1 MTTGS
6 HTSGPVLAG
15 QRALVTG
22 AGSGLG
28 AGIAL
33 ALAAA
38 GAKVALHY
46 LSDPGPTVLLADQI
60 GAAGG
65 EAFSIQADVGH
76 EDQVKDMFE
85 HVAGRLEGLDI
96 VVCNAWVRRAAP
108 LHALT
113 LKDWESGLRVNLTG
127 QFLCAREAIAYFV
140 RQGVVP
146 EISSSAGKILCVASA
161 NDRVS
166 WAGDASGAAAR
177 GGVCLLMQAMA
188 REAAAYRIRVN
199 SIAPGAIRTADNRT
213 AWDTPGAETALLERI
228 PYGRMGDAEDVGRA
242 AVWLVSDAA
251 DYVTGVTLRVDGGM
265 SISSSLGEAV

>member
-1 MTTGS
+1 MAPS
-6 HTSGPVLAG
+6 NSNGPVLVG

-22 AGSGLG
+22 AGPGVG
-28 AGIAL
+28 AGVAL

-38 GAKVALHY
+38 GAKVAVSY
-46 LSDPGPTVLLADQI
+46 LSDPGPAELLVSQI
-60 GAAGG
+60 GVGGG
-65 EAFSIQADVGH
+65 EAFSVQADVGQ
-76 EDQVKDMFE
+76 EDQVKCMFE
-85 HVAGRLEGLDI
+85 QVAGRFGGLDI
-96 VVCNAWVRRAAP
+96 LVSNASMRRAAP

-113 LKDWESGLRVNLTG
+113 LEDWELGLRVNLTG

-140 RQGVVP
+140 RQGVLP
-146 EISSSAGKILCVASA
+146 EMSTSAGKILCIVSA
-161 NDRVS
+161 HDGVS
-166 WAGDASGAAAR
+166 RGGDASGAAAR

-242 AVWLVSDAA
+242 TVWLVSDAA

-265 SISSSLGEAV
+265 SISSSLGEEV